1 MGAEAHNWRVTPTN
15 AGPDSKGIVS
25 VFGWDLEG
33 MVAFYLV
40 GGALVGMLLIFT
52 LTGQP
57 ILTRIVS
64 GVVPVIA
71 SALWVKFFVHG
82 RPPSYQSDVFE
93 KWLRGSGFGLRPQ
106 QWTRQRHPRVMVF
119 QKQLEAEARHGGRT

>member
-1 MGAEAHNWRVTPTN
+1 MRVTPTH

-40 GGALVGMLLIFT
+40 GGALAGMFLVFALSGRPIFT
-52 LTGQP
+52 RLMAG
-57 ILTRIVS
+57 L
-64 GVVPVIA
+64 VPVIA
-71 SALWVKFFVHG
+71 CALWVKFFVHG

-93 KWLRGSGFGLRPQ
+93 RWVRGTTFKLRPQ
-106 QWTRQRHPRVMVF
+106 SWCRKNHPRQVVLVKM
-119 QKQLEAEARHGGRT
+119 LEMELRHG

>member
-1 MGAEAHNWRVTPTN
+1 MRVTPTH

-40 GGALVGMLLIFT
+40 AGALGGMLLVFV
-52 LTGQP
+52 LSGRP
-57 ILTRIVS
+57 IATRL
-64 GVVPVIA
+64 GVGVIPLIA
-71 SALWVKFFVHG
+71 SVLWVKFFVHG

-93 KWLRGSGFGLRPQ
+93 RWLRGTTFKLRPQ
-106 QWTRQRHPRVMVF
+106 LWCRKKHPRHVVLAKIMEME
-119 QKQLEAEARHGGRT
+119 LHHG

>member
-1 MGAEAHNWRVTPTN
+1 MGAETQHWRVTPTN

-40 GGALVGMLLIFT
+40 GGALAGMLLVFV
-52 LTGQP
+52 LNSQP
-57 ILTRIVS
+57 IPMRVVS
-64 GVVPVIA
+64 GVVPVIV

-93 KWLRGSGFGLRPQ
+93 KWLRGSTFRLRPK
-106 QWTRQRHPRVMVF
+106 QWIRQRHPRVMIF
-119 QKQLEAEARHGGRT
+119 NKQLEAEARRVRRT